1 MTEIITWFILLYL
14 ISILALPI
22 IFCVVKTLP
31 DRGYSIARPIS
42 LLLVFYPLW
51 LISSTPVFSN
61 SLSWFPQRAT
71 IWLIILIILI
81 GSLLLFIR
89 QKNEIVLFVRKE
101 FTTLIA
107 VEGIFIAVFIFW
119 MLIRLNDPSISHTE
133 QPMNFAFLNASAIT
147 NHFPPQDPWLSGE
160 TINYYYFGYLI
171 FGCFSQLAGVSLEVG
186 YNLALITV
194 AAMAAA
200 AIFGLSSNLVRV
212 YGGTLRSSF
221 LTGLLSVILLM
232 GIGNLVSG
240 LELIRAGGG
249 GTERFWDWVNV
260 KDMDEAKLSPTWH
273 PSESGWW
280 WRRATRVIDT
290 TEDGKS
296 LDYTIT
302 EFPFFSFTLGDLH
315 PHVMSLPFFLIA
327 ATLIFNFMLSPN
339 KVGKVWGF
347 PKGSSLLV
355 LATLSLS
362 LGALGFINFIDLV
375 TLWFIFTAVTFVKT
389 YAATNGFISSLFGS
403 LKLAGP
409 VILFSVVAYLPFY
422 FSFPSQAHGISTV
435 NDYVTRPFHFF
446 LIWGL
451 FLFVITPYLLV
462 ESKSIIPL
470 WRQFKQRSN
479 LALSIALA
487 ILPFAVWSGFQ
498 LILFWSE
505 EGLASNISTRALHI
519 LPLALTLL
527 LATYLVLAKWQLIS
541 THTNTILNKDPGAFT
556 MVLIATGFLALMGI
570 ELFQISDHF
579 NNRMNTVFKF
589 SYQTWCLFSIAGAFG
604 AYNLI
609 KRYNKLSGLINLPA
623 YFWLGTVTLLLITS
637 MYYPLSVSYMKSMES
652 IKPVSLDGLQHV
664 ASSNPEEHATIQWLK
679 NNATWND
686 TILEAVGDDYS
697 EFSRISSSS
706 GIPTVLGWVF
716 HETQWRNTSSMLDT
730 RKSDVRS
737 MYETKDT
744 MEAKELLDKY
754 QVTYIIVGPRELS
767 KYGHD
772 GPSKFDSISERVYP
786 ESEGNGSYSIYRVN
800 R

>member
-1 MTEIITWFILLYL
+1 M
-14 ISILALPI
+14 PI
-22 IFCVVKTLP
+22 VFYVVRTLP
-31 DRGYSIARPIS
+31 DRGYSIARPIA
-42 LLLVFYPLW
+42 LLLLFYPLW
-51 LISSTPVFSN
+51 LISSTGIESPALPIFSN
-61 SLSWFPQRAT
+61 NLLT
-71 IWLIILIILI
+71 IWLIILIVLI
-81 GSLLLFIR
+81 GSFFLFIR
-89 QKNEIVLFVRKE
+89 QKNEIILFVRKE

-107 VEGIFIAVFIFW
+107 IEGVFLAVFIFW
-119 MLIRLNDPSISHTE
+119 MFIRLNDPSISHTE
-133 QPMNFAFLNASAIT
+133 QPMDFAFLNASAIS
-147 NHFPPQDPWLSGE
+147 NHFPPNDPWLSGE

-171 FGCFSQLAGVSLEVG
+171 FGCFSKIAGVSLEIG

-200 AIFGLSSNLVRV
+200 AIFGISSNLVRV
-212 YGGTLRSSF
+212 YGGTLRSSL
-221 LTGLLSVILLM
+221 LTGLLSVILLL

-249 GTERFWDWVNV
+249 GTESFWDWIDV
-260 KDMDEAKLSPTWH
+260 KDLDDAKLSSTWH

-280 WRRATRVIDT
+280 WWRATRVIDT
-290 TEDGKS
+290 TEDGQS

-315 PHVMSLPFFLIA
+315 PHVMSLPFFLVA

-347 PKGSSLLV
+347 PKGSSLLA
-355 LATLSLS
+355 LTALSLS
-362 LGALGFINFIDLV
+362 MGALGFINFIDLV

-389 YAATNGFISSLFGS
+389 YGGTVGFGSSLLSS

-409 VILFSVVAYLPFY
+409 IILLSVVAYLPFY

-435 NDYVTRPFHFF
+435 DNYVTRPFHFF

-451 FLFVITPYLLV
+451 FIFMMTPYLLV
-462 ESKSIIPL
+462 ESKLIIPL
-470 WRQFKQRSN
+470 WRKFKQRMN
-479 LALSIALA
+479 LALSVAVTLV
-487 ILPFAVWSGFQ
+487 PFAVWSGFQ
-498 LILFWSE
+498 LILFWNQE
-505 EGLASNISTRALHI
+505 NLASTISARALHI
-519 LPLALTLL
+519 LPLASVLL
-527 LATYLVLAKWQLIS
+527 LATYLALTNWQLVSMQKNAIP
-541 THTNTILNKDPGAFT
+541 NKAPVAFT
-556 MVLIATGFLALMGI
+556 MILMATGFLLLMGI

-589 SYQTWCLFSIAGAFG
+589 SYQTWCLFSIAAAFSV
-604 AYNLI
+604 YRLI
-609 KRYNKLSGLINLPA
+609 SRYNNLTGLINLPA

-637 MYYPLSVSYMKSMES
+637 MYYPLSVTYMKLAES

-664 ASSNPEEHATIQWLK
+664 ASSNPDEHATIQWLK

-730 RKSDVRS
+730 RKNDVRS

-772 GPSKFDSISERVYP
+772 GPSKFDSISEQVYP